1 LGILIG
7 SIGKDPAEVAGEG
20 TACDSIRWDSP
31 ASFPF
36 SFRLPFAFL
45 SVQIGLLQTIGK
57 ANPMEGIDS
66 GQEAAIGVFF
76 IASVL
81 LRSRFWNWI
90 FQLKMGIMTRLT
102 GRQLL

>member
-1 LGILIG
+1 M
-7 SIGKDPAEVAGEG
+7 KDFG
-20 TACDSIRWDSP
+20 
-31 ASFPF
+31 
-36 SFRLPFAFL
+36 
-45 SVQIGLLQTIGK
+45 
-57 ANPMEGIDS
+57 S

>member
-1 LGILIG
+1 M
-7 SIGKDPAEVAGEG
+7 KDFG
-20 TACDSIRWDSP
+20 
-31 ASFPF
+31 
-36 SFRLPFAFL
+36 
-45 SVQIGLLQTIGK
+45 
-57 ANPMEGIDS
+57 S

-81 LRSRFWNWI
+81 LRSRFWKWI